1 MARDPE
7 KAAARRRRYRDR
19 KKIERFG
26 ESSVGVDM
34 RGRHG
39 NHARGPDNAR
49 WRGGKMLTSQGYVA
63 LAVPPDHHLRQ
74 AHGYA
79 YEHQLVAEQMLGRR
93 LAEEEIVHHR
103 NGIRTDN
110 RPENL
115 EVTTA
120 SEHARHHASAPGAR
134 DECGRSGFQA
144 V

>member
-1 MARDPE
+1 
-7 KAAARRRRYRDR
+7 
-19 KKIERFG
+19 
-26 ESSVGVDM
+26 
-34 RGRHG
+34 
-39 NHARGPDNAR
+39 
-49 WRGGKMLTSQGYVA
+49 MLTSEGYVA

-93 LAEEEIVHHR
+93 LAKGEVVHHR

-120 SEHARHHASAPGAR
+120 SEHARHHASALGAR
-134 DECGRSGFQA
+134 DEHGRFRAGRTRAGADSSEWPADLRVQQFPGGA
-144 V
+144 L